1 MEAFL
6 VSTGIVALAEMGDKT
21 QLLALILAARFKK
34 PWPIVAGILVAT
46 LANHALA
53 GAAGAWVTTLVGPQT
68 LRWILGAS
76 FLAMAVWMLVPDKIE
91 ADEDGKPP
99 RFGVFFT
106 TVLVFFL
113 AEMGDKTQIATV
125 MLAAR
130 YDAIAGVVA
139 GTTLGMMLANAPVVW
154 LGERVTRLLPLRAVH
169 IVSALIFA
177 GLGLAAFL
185 M

>member
-1 MEAFL
+1 
-6 VSTGIVALAEMGDKT
+6 
-21 QLLALILAARFKK
+21 
-34 PWPIVAGILVAT
+34 
-46 LANHALA
+46 
-53 GAAGAWVTTLVGPQT
+53 
-68 LRWILGAS
+68 
-76 FLAMAVWMLVPDKIE
+76 MLVPDQIE

-130 YDAIAGVVA
+130 YEAIVGVVA

-177 GLGLAAFL
+177 GLGLAALL